1 LKDEERRLADYIR
14 ADPPVVGAS
23 GPSVG
28 PVPAVPVRRRRERSE
43 RVLGSSRTARR
54 VASTVGS
61 VEIVAGGRSG
71 VVGGLEKRMVL
82 LSETSEVEE
91 MARTNHGEVGSGR
104 SRLADQEGDETRRER
119 SRNLPHFFVVAF
131 LVNRQSSCKN
141 GRPALLLLS
150 AGAHAS
156 IRQSIYPKPTS
167 LAQQQEIRYP
177 PSCLA
182 LMLSTHPPS
191 PHIRPLT
198 LLRHHTTPSPPISH
212 IIPRARRRDEGQRA
226 DRVDFGVS

>member
-1 LKDEERRLADYIR
+1 
-14 ADPPVVGAS
+14 
-23 GPSVG
+23 
-28 PVPAVPVRRRRERSE
+28 
-43 RVLGSSRTARR
+43 
-54 VASTVGS
+54 
-61 VEIVAGGRSG
+61 
-71 VVGGLEKRMVL
+71 MVL

-226 DRVDFGVS
+226 DRVEFCVWDGIDIQHKHVKKGARQAPKSEDPYLLLLVKVRMIRYRLHMPTHENEC